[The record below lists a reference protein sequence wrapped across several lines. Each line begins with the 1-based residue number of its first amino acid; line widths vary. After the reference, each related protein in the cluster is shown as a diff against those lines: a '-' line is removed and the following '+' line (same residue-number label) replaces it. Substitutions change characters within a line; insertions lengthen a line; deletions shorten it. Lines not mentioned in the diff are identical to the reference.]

1 MALKISLKPNE
12 KLILGG
18 AVITNGSTKCQ
29 FIVENKVSILR
40 QGSILT
46 PEEATTPALRIYLV
60 IQLMYVD
67 PQGLASHQ
75 KGYWELVNAFLDAA
89 PSALPL
95 IDQINELI
103 YKEAYYPALQSAK
116 QLIKFE
122 QEVIERA
129 TECS

>member
-67 PQGLASHQ
+67 PQGLAAHQ
-75 KGYWELVNAFLDAA
+75 KAYWNLVKAFLDAA

>member
-1 MALKISLKPNE
+1 MALKISLKPKE

-18 AVITNGSTKCQ
+18 AVITNGPTKCQ
-29 FIVENKVSILR
+29 FVVENKVSILR
-40 QGSILT
+40 QGNILT
-46 PEEATTPALRIYLV
+46 PDQADTPALRIYLT

-67 PQGLASHQ
+67 PACISSHQ
-75 KGYWELVNAFLDAA
+75 AAYWQLVNEFLEAA

-103 YKEAYYPALQSAK
+103 YSDAHYPALKLAK
-116 QLIKFE
+116 KLIEFE
-122 QEVIERA
+122 QEVIERV